1 MIPCD
6 LLRYL
11 VFIPSFRLRNG
22 VLMKSG
28 FPGNR
33 VSYWKGMVLIS
44 ILMAGCAAS
53 GEKSDLLSLLGVDEK
68 IADTSDQGVESIY
81 DALTLLKRG
90 EAYFVKGDFA
100 EASQEFL
107 RFLELH
113 SLHRMAAF
121 AQYRLGMSYYH
132 QMNTNDRD
140 PGPMEK
146 ALGAFQK
153 VVNQYPESLYI
164 GEAREKIGIL
174 QRRQAEHHLYVG
186 HFYYKNSAYPAAI
199 FRFKKVLAQEEQGPL
214 AEKALYYMGLSYY
227 YAGGQKD
234 AYETFQ
240 KLLKEHP
247 RSSYSRESEEM
258 LSSLNAPSGS

>member
-1 MIPCD
+1 MKGIILEALPSR
-6 LLRYL
+6 LKGIILI
-11 VFIPSFRLRNG
+11 FIFLT
-22 VLMKSG
+22 
-28 FPGNR
+28 
-33 VSYWKGMVLIS
+33 
-44 ILMAGCAAS
+44 GCATS
-53 GEKSDLLSLLGVDEK
+53 GEKSELLNLLGVDEK

-90 EAYFVKGDFA
+90 EAYFVKGEYI

-113 SLHRMAAF
+113 PFHRMAAF

-146 ALGAFQK
+146 ALAAFQK
-153 VVNQYPESLYI
+153 VVTQYPESLYTD
-164 GEAREKIGIL
+164 ESREKIGVL
-174 QRRQAEHHLYVG
+174 QHRQAEHHFYVG

-199 FRFKKVLAQEEQGPL
+199 SRFKKVLAQEEQGSL
-214 AEKALYYMGLSYY
+214 AEKTLYYLGLSHYY
-227 YAGGQKD
+227 GGDQKN
-234 AYETFQ
+234 AHEVFE

-247 RSSYSRESEEM
+247 RSSYTRESEEM
-258 LSSLNAPSGS
+258 ISNLSTTSGS